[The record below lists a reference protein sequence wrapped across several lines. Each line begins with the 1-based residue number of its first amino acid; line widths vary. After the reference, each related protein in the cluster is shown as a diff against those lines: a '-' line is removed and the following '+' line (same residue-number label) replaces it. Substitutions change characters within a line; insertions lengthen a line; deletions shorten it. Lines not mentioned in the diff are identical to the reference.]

1 MDQSK
6 KVGSLAKT
14 REKSTA
20 IAAVVFLLPAL
31 ILIVVYMIY
40 PVIDT
45 FAISAYSWNGI
56 SADRIYVGLQNWKTL
71 NEKDKL
77 VDDQNQVSVEL
88 VEEDGK
94 YYLKTNVY
102 DVMKAFKVGLID
114 SDLLGCAFEPEQ
126 RFENPDGTSILFD
139 TDYLGEH
146 RGVASIPGPF
156 ASAEAAA
163 KLLWED

>member
-6 KVGSLAKT
+6 KAGSLAKT

-71 NEKDKL
+71 LADR
-77 VDDQNQVSVEL
+77 SFWSAF
-88 VEEDGK
+88 GH
-94 YYLKTNVY
+94 NVV
-102 DVMKAFKVGLID
+102 VMVF
-114 SDLLGCAFEPEQ
+114 
-126 RFENPDGTSILFD
+126 SILLQIP
-139 TDYLGEH
+139 LGM
-146 RGVASIPGPF
+146 
-156 ASAEAAA
+156 
-163 KLLWED
+163 LLATFLDAGGKKNLIFLKPYGFCRI